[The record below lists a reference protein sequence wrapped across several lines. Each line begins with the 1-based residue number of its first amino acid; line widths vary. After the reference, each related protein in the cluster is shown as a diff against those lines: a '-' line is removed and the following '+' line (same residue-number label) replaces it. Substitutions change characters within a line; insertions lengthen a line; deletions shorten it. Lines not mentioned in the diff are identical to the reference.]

1 MASKTVTPFMM
12 TLSVPT
18 VRSLPSQLS
27 DMQRARQRAHIRSQA
42 HEKWVQLRHTG
53 HACKVNQFIAII
65 AVSHTPQPSLLSEA
79 VKPIIDAGTDA
90 HLWADDD
97 ATHRRATVYVTDPRD
112 TRDVNIST
120 FIHPVSRHFQ
130 FSEDIAL
137 LARSLTGK
145 DGYAITFTI
154 PHALWVTSNMTNDDI
169 YARQHGKHAS
179 TGKSFGHGLHTGTRE
194 KVLDHVT
201 SVSTRVWEQSSV
213 HIRTRFMVIAMVAYP
228 HGVGYEQADPDN
240 SAETIL
246 ALLNAGVV
254 TSRIPPVDT
263 VNMCALAYCRDPQPC
278 ASGTHK
284 VTLLLME
291 LPLPFQPIAIMQAIS
306 QFSYQGA

>member
-1 MASKTVTPFMM
+1 
-12 TLSVPT
+12 
-18 VRSLPSQLS
+18 
-27 DMQRARQRAHIRSQA
+27 
-42 HEKWVQLRHTG
+42 
-53 HACKVNQFIAII
+53 
-65 AVSHTPQPSLLSEA
+65 
-79 VKPIIDAGTDA
+79 
-90 HLWADDD
+90 
-97 ATHRRATVYVTDPRD
+97 
-112 TRDVNIST
+112 
-120 FIHPVSRHFQ
+120 
-130 FSEDIAL
+130 
-137 LARSLTGK
+137 
-145 DGYAITFTI
+145 
-154 PHALWVTSNMTNDDI
+154 
-169 YARQHGKHAS
+169 
-179 TGKSFGHGLHTGTRE
+179 
-194 KVLDHVT
+194 
-201 SVSTRVWEQSSV
+201 
-213 HIRTRFMVIAMVAYP
+213 MVIAMVAYP